1 MTAEVTAAPDR
12 TGLATPAQPWRRRM
26 TARDSSSD
34 HRASTN
40 LELLFDLTFVVAVA
54 GAAHVLAQH
63 LVAGRVGAGVEGY
76 VAVFFSVW
84 WAWVNFTWF
93 ASAYDTDDVPYR
105 LLTLLQMS
113 GVLVLSAGVA
123 RAFDGDFAVV
133 TVGYVIM
140 RVAMVAQWLRA
151 AASDPSSRTVCL
163 RYAGGVAVVQVG
175 WVARLAL
182 PPALA
187 WPGFAVLVL
196 VEVVVPYWAERP
208 GTTSWHPAHIA
219 ERYGLFTIIV
229 LGEGI
234 AQVGAVIQTAFTAG
248 GVTPRLVVTAAEGL
262 LLLFAMWWV
271 YFARE
276 AGDGLRE
283 RSRLAFFWGYGHYLV
298 FASVA
303 AVAAGLDV
311 AITALDGP
319 AGQVVELSPV
329 AVALLI
335 AIPVGVY
342 LVVLGAMLGA
352 LYGDLVPKLG
362 RVVTA
367 AVATVA
373 FASLTVWL
381 PLTVTGALLV
391 LPTLALV
398 VDEIVIADRR
408 ARAAPNPATSPSSP
422 SVAVAPPSPTAGP
435 VPGATR

>member
-1 MTAEVTAAPDR
+1 
-12 TGLATPAQPWRRRM
+12 M
-26 TARDSSSD
+26 TARDSSTG

-54 GAAHVLAQH
+54 QAARALAGH
-63 LVAGRVGAGVEGY
+63 FVAGRIGAGVEGY
-76 VAVFFSVW
+76 LTVFFALW

-113 GVLVLSAGVA
+113 GVLVLAAGVPK
-123 RAFDGDFAVV
+123 AFDGDFVAV
-133 TVGYVIM
+133 TVGYVVM

-151 AASDPSSRTVCL
+151 AAGDPTSRTVCL
-163 RYAGGVAVVQVG
+163 RYAGGVAAVQVG
-175 WVARLAL
+175 WVVRLAL
-182 PPALA
+182 PHALA
-187 WPGFAVLVL
+187 WWGFAALV
-196 VEVVVPYWAERP
+196 VAEVMVPYWAERP

-234 AQVGAVIQTAFTAG
+234 SQVGAAIQTAFAAG

-262 LLLFAMWWV
+262 VLLFAMWWI

-276 AGDGLRE
+276 VGDALRE
-283 RSRLAFFWGYGHYLV
+283 RARLAFLWGYGHYLV

-311 AITALDGP
+311 TITALNGR
-319 AGQVVELSPV
+319 AGHAVELSHLAIALVVAVPV
-329 AVALLI
+329 A
-335 AIPVGVY
+335 VY

-362 RVVTA
+362 RVVIGA
-367 AVATVA
+367 AATVA
-373 FASLTVWL
+373 FALLAVWL
-381 PLTVTGALLV
+381 PLTVVGALLA
-391 LPTLALV
+391 LPTLVLV
-398 VDEIVIADRR
+398 VGEIIVADRR
-408 ARAAPNPATSPSSP
+408 ARTERSLPALSE
-422 SVAVAPPSPTAGP
+422 A
-435 VPGATR
+435 